1 MNTTYESDFARIAFD
16 EEANAIVTYWKKS
29 VPVEHYKETFIHILK
44 SLKQNKATAFVSDI
58 KNQGTI
64 GTTSRLWMQENILS
78 EAIRHGLIKIG
89 TSVSEETYTK
99 FYSERAV
106 NEIFIHNKWVEF
118 RYFRQ
123 IEEALDWVAGPVY
136 A

>member
-1 MNTTYESDFARIAFD
+1 MNTTYESDFARVAYD
-16 EEANAIVTYWKKS
+16 EEANAVVTYWKRP
-29 VPVEHYKETFIHILK
+29 VPVEYYKETFVHILK
-44 SLKQNKATAFVSDI
+44 ALKQNKATAFVSDI

-78 EAIRHGLIKIG
+78 EAIRNGLTKIG
-89 TSVSEETYTK
+89 TSVSEETYSK

-106 NEIFIHNKWVEF
+106 NEIFVHNKWVEF